1 MPPTPSNAMIQP
13 TPEQLQRAA
22 QTLQAGGIV
31 AYPTEAVYG
40 LGCDPW
46 NETAMRRL
54 LTLKQRPAEMG
65 VILIASRIEQ
75 LEPFITPLDEA
86 TLTKLQATWPG
97 PVTWI
102 VPARAETPA
111 WLRGAHT
118 TIAVRVTAHPIAAA
132 LCEAAQSA
140 LVSTSANRT
149 GEPPARDADAV
160 RHVFGDTV
168 DYILSGEVGGLDRP
182 TEIRDVR
189 TGEVIRP
196 A

>member
-1 MPPTPSNAMIQP
+1 
-13 TPEQLQRAA
+13 
-22 QTLQAGGIV
+22 
-31 AYPTEAVYG
+31 
-40 LGCDPW
+40 
-46 NETAMRRL
+46 
-54 LTLKQRPAEMG
+54 
-65 VILIASRIEQ
+65 RIEQ
-75 LEPFITPLDEA
+75 LEPFIAPLDEA
-86 TLTKLQATWPG
+86 ALVRLRATWPG
-97 PVTWI
+97 PVTWV
-102 VPARAETPA
+102 VPARPETPA

-118 TIAVRVTAHPIAAA
+118 TIAVRVTAHPTAAA

-160 RHVFGDTV
+160 RHVFGNMV

-182 TEIRDVR
+182 TEIRVVG

>member
-1 MPPTPSNAMIQP
+1 VPPTPSNAMIQP

-22 QTLQAGGIV
+22 QTLRAGGIV

>member
-1 MPPTPSNAMIQP
+1 MPPAPSNAMIQP

-22 QTLQAGGIV
+22 QTLRAGGIV